1 MLARPRADRHLDPHR
16 SSIYPKMSLPR
27 VGRATRLELL
37 ETGLG
42 SRIPRGTPSRKPQ
55 VWRTW
60 SSRHRS
66 QARQRRE
73 GTHRDRYGHLTQ
85 PVSGQGLRRDEEH
98 VPRTVGRR
106 WNLHRDA
113 KTRVR
118 KLVPECRCPAVRE
131 PKLIRGRTTA
141 ALAGWCVRIERESLD
156 DIPTNWNEIASCLG

>member
-1 MLARPRADRHLDPHR
+1 MPAHPRADRQLDPHR

-27 VGRATRLELL
+27 VGRATRLELS

-42 SRIPRGTPSRKPQ
+42 SRIPRGTPSRKPEL
-55 VWRTW
+55 WRAW

-73 GTHRDRYGHLTQ
+73 RTDGDRYGHLTQ
-85 PVSGQGLRRDEEH
+85 PVSGSGLRRDEEH

-106 WNLHRDA
+106 WNLQRDA

-118 KLVPECRCPAVRE
+118 KLVHECGCAEVRE
-131 PKLIRGRTTA
+131 
-141 ALAGWCVRIERESLD
+141 
-156 DIPTNWNEIASCLG
+156 NEMI